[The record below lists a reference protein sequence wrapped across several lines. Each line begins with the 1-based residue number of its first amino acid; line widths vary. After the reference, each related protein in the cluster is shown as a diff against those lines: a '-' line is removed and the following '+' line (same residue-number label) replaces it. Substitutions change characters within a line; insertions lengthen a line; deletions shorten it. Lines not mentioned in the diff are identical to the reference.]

1 MGALRETASG
11 REVMLE
17 SEHVI
22 GRVTA
27 PKCSLTLNQPYVS
40 GVHAVL
46 RWDGAE
52 WQVKDLSSR
61 NGTFVDGRRL
71 EPSVFERVR
80 KGVRIAFGKPDQEW
94 ELVDDLPPT
103 IMVVPLDGGDAV
115 PLDGE
120 LIALPS
126 SNDPRSTIY
135 RTNAGSWALEHQDGA
150 VVAVANMQT
159 FEAAGRLW
167 RFCCS
172 DQSTATVGAAGA
184 SLEVDPDLHDV
195 HLAFSVSRDEEY
207 VHVEMR
213 HGGRRVDMGSRG
225 HNYLLLTLAR
235 RRRTDTERG
244 LPETSCGWIDQEEL
258 ARDSV
263 MGPQLNL
270 SVFRIR
276 QQFVR
281 AGLPNGAEIVARRSS
296 PRQLRIGVGRIS
308 IDTI

>member
-52 WQVKDLSSR
+52 WQLKDLSSR
-61 NGTFVDGRRL
+61 NGTFVGGRRL

-80 KGVRIAFGKPDQEW
+80 KGARIAFGKVDQEW

-103 IMVVPLDGGDAV
+103 VMAVPLDGGDAV
-115 PLDGE
+115 PLDGD

-135 RTNAGSWALEHQDGA
+135 RTNAGSWALEHQDGT
-150 VVAVANMQT
+150 VVVLINMQT

-172 DQSTATVGAAGA
+172 GQSPATVGAAGV
-184 SLEVDPDLHDV
+184 SVTTQPDLHAV
-195 HLAFSVSRDEEY
+195 HLAFAVSRDEEY
-207 VHVEMR
+207 VHLEVQ
-213 HGGRRVDMGSRG
+213 HGQHRIDLGARG

-235 RRRTDTERG
+235 RRLADAEGG
-244 LPETSCGWIDQEEL
+244 LPDTSCGWVDQEEL
-258 ARDSV
+258 SRDSV

-270 SVFRIR
+270 NVFRIR
-276 QQFVR
+276 QQFIR
-281 AGLPNGAEIVARRSS
+281 AGMPNGGEIIERRSFS
-296 PRQLRIGVGRIS
+296 RQLRVGTGRFSIG
-308 IDTI
+308 TL